1 MCELLTAART
11 GLRATHVGTV
21 SPAVPGPERG
31 DVRRTLVR
39 SAILLLLREQEGH
52 GYELASRLAE
62 LGLEIPLNA
71 GGLYRSLRTMAGEG
85 LVTSYWTAPE
95 RGSPRRVY
103 AITEVG
109 EQHLEQSMLCLEGLL
124 RTVREMLNRYRR
136 GSTSLN
142 ALL

>member
-1 MCELLTAART
+1 M
-11 GLRATHVGTV
+11 
-21 SPAVPGPERG
+21 PGPERE
-31 DVRRTLVR
+31 DFRRTLLR
-39 SAILLLLREQEGH
+39 PAILLLLREQEGH

-62 LGLEIPLNA
+62 LGLEIPPNN

-109 EQHLEQSMLCLEGLL
+109 EQHLEQQSMPCLASLL

-136 GSTSLN
+136 GSCPSMD
-142 ALL
+142 APAQC